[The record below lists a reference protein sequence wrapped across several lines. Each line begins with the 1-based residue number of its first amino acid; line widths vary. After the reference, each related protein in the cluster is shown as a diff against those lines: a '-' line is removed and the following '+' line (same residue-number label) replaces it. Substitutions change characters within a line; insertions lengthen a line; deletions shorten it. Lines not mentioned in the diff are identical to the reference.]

1 MKFYKLFKKEIKEL
15 ITIQAVVGGL
25 AMVLLFVLIGN
36 VMTSV
41 TSDMMKD
48 PTSVVICDNDNSQI
62 SQDAIAYLK
71 ENDVNAKLVKS
82 GTQVE
87 ILASA
92 KEVSENSTVLV
103 IPQGFGAGIE
113 QAIPQQVE
121 IISELT
127 SFAMASDN
135 DNSARDAANLMGDY
149 VVSKMA
155 EAGNINVEF
164 VNKPI
169 HKITTTVVGD
179 KSEQADPNMLKGF
192 GMQQSIFIPIIVFLL
207 IVSATQ
213 LNCAAIA
220 NEKND
225 KTLETLLST
234 PVSRLDV
241 IGSKMCASAVY
252 SLLMAGLFI
261 VGFSIYMGSMI
272 NGDAMTDMAN
282 NMPVEIQGGMTQ
294 MVGLNESLTNLGIK
308 LNAGHFALLGVQLF
322 MTIGIALTISMIL
335 GALAKDLKAT
345 QGLIMPLM
353 MATMLPY
360 FVTLFADVNT
370 LPTIAKIVLYAIPFT
385 HTFTAT
391 GNALFGHMDIFYFG
405 LIYQAIWLV
414 GIVWFAVRV
423 FSSDKIFTASLDF
436 ANIGKKSAAKKAAAK
451 KAKALKSA

>member
-15 ITIQAVVGGL
+15 ITIQAVIGGL

-41 TSDMMKD
+41 TSELMKA
-48 PTSVVICDNDNSQI
+48 PSSVIICDNDNSEI
-62 SQDAIAYLK
+62 SKDAIAYL
-71 ENDVNAKLVKS
+71 ESNDVEAILVNS
-82 GTQVE
+82 GTDVE
-87 ILASA
+87 ILNQG
-92 KEVSENSTVLV
+92 KEHAENSTAIV
-103 IPQGFGAGIE
+103 IPEGFGTGIE
-113 QAIPQQVE
+113 SNSPQQIK

-127 SFAMASDN
+127 SFAMTSDN
-135 DNSARDAANLMGDY
+135 DLSSQAAVGLISQF
-149 VVSKMA
+149 VVERMVSQ
-155 EAGNINVEF
+155 GTTDIDFINAPVHST
-164 VNKPI
+164 V
-169 HKITTTVVGD
+169 TTVVGD
-179 KSEQADPNMLKGF
+179 KSELADPKALKSF

-207 IVSATQ
+207 VVTATQ

-252 SLLMAGLFI
+252 SLLTAALFI
-261 VGFSIYMGSMI
+261 VGFSVYMKGMMGSEI
-272 NGDAMTDMAN
+272 ATTVETATAG
-282 NMPVEIQGGMTQ
+282 MPQ
-294 MVGLNESLTNLGIK
+294 MLGLNESLTNLGIK
-308 LNAGHFALLGVQLF
+308 LNAGHFALLGMQLF

-353 MATMLPY
+353 MATMIPY
-360 FVTLFADVNT
+360 FVTLMADVNT
-370 LPTIAKIVLYAIPFT
+370 LPNVAKIVLYAIPFT

-391 GNALFGHMDIFYFG
+391 GNALFGHMDLFYFG
-405 LIYQAIWLV
+405 LAYQAIWLV
-414 GIVWFAVRV
+414 GSVWVALKI
-423 FSSDKIFTASLDF
+423 FSSDKIFTSSLDL

-451 KAKALKSA
+451 KAKALKA